1 MGPAGSA
8 NINGAEN
15 YLVKFT
21 GATTGGNSQVFDDGT
36 SVGIG
41 TDTPTAKLSVNGD
54 ANNSTGSWSVFS
66 DARIKTVNAEFTDG
80 LSVIERLRPVL
91 FTYTEKAPFKADGEQ
106 IGVIAQE
113 LEKVA
118 PYMVSQQENGAFKDL
133 REVNN
138 QAYVFLLINAV
149 KEQQA
154 LINAQQEKIQSLE
167 AAGAAMRSDLSEQN
181 ELIQANMKI
190 MLELK
195 AAVEAQT
202 QR

>member
-1 MGPAGSA
+1 M
-8 NINGAEN
+8 
-15 YLVKFT
+15 
-21 GATTGGNSQVFDDGT
+21 
-36 SVGIG
+36 
-41 TDTPTAKLSVNGD
+41 
-54 ANNSTGSWSVFS
+54 
-66 DARIKTVNAEFTDG
+66 
-80 LSVIERLRPVL
+80 
-91 FTYTEKAPFKADGEQ
+91 
-106 IGVIAQE
+106 
-113 LEKVA
+113 A

-154 LINAQQEKIQSLE
+154 LINAQEEKIQSLE